1 MDQEISNDE
10 SVGVSVHAG
19 FPNPGEDSRLG
30 NLDLNQLLVKYPAS
44 TFLFEVDGGEWES
57 IGIFSG
63 DVAVIDRALEIH
75 KTDVVVWW
83 RGSEFAISNASK
95 LPASANVWGIV
106 TAVIHRF
113 RKDDR

>member
-1 MDQEISNDE
+1 MDQEFEHDE

-44 TFLFEVDGGEWES
+44 TFLFEIDGGEWEDA
-57 IGIFSG
+57 GIFSG
-63 DVAVIDRALEIH
+63 DVAVIDRALEIR
-75 KTDVVVWW
+75 KTDLVIWW
-83 RGSEFAISNASK
+83 QGSQLAISNFAK
-95 LPASANVWGIV
+95 LPPAANVWGVV
-106 TAVIHRF
+106 TAIIHRF